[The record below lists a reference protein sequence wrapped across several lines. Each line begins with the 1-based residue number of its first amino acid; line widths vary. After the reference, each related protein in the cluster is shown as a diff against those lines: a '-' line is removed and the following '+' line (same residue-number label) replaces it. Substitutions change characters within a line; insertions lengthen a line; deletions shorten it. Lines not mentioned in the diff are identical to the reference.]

1 MTLRRVFLASIL
13 ACSIAGEAAAYSD
26 GPVAAGG
33 NIPLARAVARLVP
46 KDASVTISSDVDQ
59 GAFVR
64 WSAGPSWQ
72 RSLFDA
78 LAANSIGVSFNAE
91 GVVIGG
97 QVGPF
102 EPFVLTAPVLP
113 VPDGGSGQHGDDP
126 GQAPPAIKVP
136 PAMMPT
142 ALPLPVGPS
151 PIAEP
156 HSPGAVEA
164 VAATTPGLTPRSL
177 VPPADAVVDAPR
189 PAEPEIQAAAASSPA
204 VAASAE
210 PAPAT
215 APAANTAPPPIAE
228 PVAVYVPMLPTA
240 VVPEPSVPQKQR
252 WAVAGQSTLQ
262 LTLQTWAETAGWT
275 LYYETPTQYELPAAA
290 ELEGNFEEA
299 ASRLIHLLRHR
310 RPVPLLTLHPTNRS
324 LAVRSFAS
332 GGVSQ

>member
-1 MTLRRVFLASIL
+1 MTLRRVFLTSVL
-13 ACSIAGEAAAYSD
+13 ACAIVGEAAAYSD

-59 GAFVR
+59 ATFVR

-78 LAANSIGVSFNAE
+78 LAANSIGVTFNAE

-97 QVGPF
+97 QVRPF
-102 EPFVLTAPVLP
+102 EPFLPTMPVLP
-113 VPDGGSGQHGDDP
+113 DPAGGNGQVGDDAA
-126 GQAPPAIKVP
+126 QAPPAMT
-136 PAMMPT
+136 PA
-142 ALPLPVGPS
+142 ALPLPVAPS
-151 PIAEP
+151 LAAEL
-156 HSPGAVEA
+156 HSPGSQEA
-164 VAATTPGLTPRSL
+164 VTPRAAESTPRSL
-177 VPPADAVVDAPR
+177 VPPADPVADAPR
-189 PAEPEIQAAAASSPA
+189 PAGPEIRAAAVSS
-204 VAASAE
+204 AAAE
-210 PAPAT
+210 PSDKPAPAT
-215 APAANTAPPPIAE
+215 AAAATMGPSPIAE
-228 PVAVYVPMLPTA
+228 PAAVYVPILPAA
-240 VVPEPSVPQKQR
+240 VVPEPSVPQKLR